1 MEPAE
6 TGLFLSGLPLFRH
19 APSDSLDRIAEVTT
33 RVEVPAREYLFA
45 AEERASEL
53 HVVLSGR
60 LEIVSPDG
68 AVMREVG
75 PGSVLGELAVVTD
88 SVRSAAVR
96 ARRDSE
102 LLSINGPRFQALLR
116 TDAALAFALLRQLG
130 VQLRESAEVG
140 GPAPAPAVFA
150 VVPFLAE
157 AELAGFWAD
166 LVDAFGDLGATAAY
180 NRPPEDGASLSR
192 WLAHVEGRHEHVV
205 LLATGSDEWRSFA
218 LRQADRVVVVAG
230 ASKPPQATD
239 LVGVELVFAEP
250 LPAADVGAWIDAF
263 VPRSHYHAYPQE
275 RRAATRRAA
284 RRMTR
289 RGLGLVLSGGGA
301 RGGAHL
307 GALEVL
313 AERGYEVDHIGGCSI
328 GAFVGVMAA
337 RGWDAERMRDIWV
350 DELVRRSPFSDYT
363 VPRVSLIR
371 GQRAAAMLERIFGG
385 VALEELP
392 CAAFTVSADLI
403 TSELVVHRR
412 GRAADAVAASMAI
425 PGLVPPQRHGRR
437 LLIDGGVLDNLPV
450 DIMADAGEGPVIAV
464 DVMRKPAPEEYEGG
478 RALPTIMETLTRATV
493 LGSVERSERGRALAA
508 LTIVPDVQ
516 AIALRDFGQLDRAA
530 EAGRIATCAALDG
543 GGDAVLRAALG
554 G

>member
-1 MEPAE
+1 MEPTE

-19 APSDSLDRIAEVTT
+19 APADSLNRIAEVATH
-33 RVEVPAREYLFA
+33 VDVPAREYVFA
-45 AEERASEL
+45 AQERASEV

-60 LEIVSPDG
+60 LEIVAPDG

-116 TDAALAFALLRQLG
+116 SDAALAFALLRQLG
-130 VQLRESAEVG
+130 VQLRESAELG
-140 GPAPAPAVFA
+140 GLPPAPAVFA

-157 AELAGFWAD
+157 AELPRFWSG
-166 LVDAFGDLGATAAY
+166 LVDAYADVGATAAY
-180 NRPPEDGASLSR
+180 DRPPDDGRSLSR
-192 WLAHVEGRHEHVV
+192 WLAHVEARHEHVV
-205 LLATGSDEWRSFA
+205 LLAAGSHEWRSFA

-239 LVGVELVFAEP
+239 LAGVELVFAEP
-250 LPAADVGAWIDAF
+250 LPAADLAAWLAAF
-263 VPRSHYHAYPQE
+263 APRAHHHAHAHDRGRAI
-275 RRAATRRAA
+275 RRAV
-284 RRMTR
+284 RRMTG
-289 RGLGLVLSGGGA
+289 RGVGLVLSGGGA
-301 RGGAHL
+301 RGGAHI

-313 AERGYEVDHIGGCSI
+313 AERGYEIDHVGGCSI
-328 GAFVGVMAA
+328 GALVGVMAA
-337 RGWDAERMRDIWV
+337 RGWDAKRMRDVWV

-371 GQRAAAMLERIFGG
+371 GYRAAAMLERIFGE

-450 DIMADAGEGPVIAV
+450 DIMAAAREGPVIAV
-464 DVMRKPAPEEYEGG
+464 DVMRKPTPEQHDG
-478 RALPTIMETLTRATV
+478 RRAMPTIVETLTRATV
-493 LGSVERSERGRALAA
+493 LGSVERSERGRAQAA

-516 AIALRDFGQLDRAA
+516 AIALRDFGQLDRAVTAGRLAA
-530 EAGRIATCAALDG
+530 EAALDAGGDDALRAALDG
-543 GGDAVLRAALG
+543 
-554 G
+554 

>member
-1 MEPAE
+1 MEPSE
-6 TGLFLSGLPLFRH
+6 TALFLSGLPLFRH
-19 APSDSLDRIAEVTT
+19 APADSLKRIADVTT
-33 RVEVPAREYLFA
+33 RVELPARQHLFA
-45 AEERASEL
+45 AGERATEL

-60 LEIVSPDG
+60 LEIVAPDDT
-68 AVMREVG
+68 VMREVG

-102 LLSINGPRFQALLR
+102 LLSMGGAQFQALLQS
-116 TDAALAFALLRQLG
+116 DAALAFALLRQLG
-130 VQLRESAEVG
+130 LQLRESAEIS
-140 GPAPAPAVFA
+140 GPAPKPTVFA

-157 AELAGFWAD
+157 AELGRFWAD
-166 LVDAFGDLGATAAY
+166 LVDAFTEVGATAAHD
-180 NRPPEDGASLSR
+180 RTPDDTGSLSR
-192 WLAHVEGRHEHVV
+192 WLADVEGRHDHVV
-205 LLATGSDEWRSFA
+205 LLAAGSHEWRSFA
-218 LRQADRVVVVAG
+218 IRQADRVIVVAG
-230 ASKPPQATD
+230 ASKPPRTTELA
-239 LVGVELVFAEP
+239 GVELVFTEP
-250 LPAADVGAWIDAF
+250 LPVAQVAAWIDAYE
-263 VPRSHYHAYPQE
+263 PRAHHHAHSQD

-284 RRMTR
+284 RRMTGR
-289 RGLGLVLSGGGA
+289 ALGLVLSGGGA
-301 RGGAHL
+301 RGGAHV

-313 AERGYEVDHIGGCSI
+313 AERGYDVDHIGGCSI

-337 RGWDAERMRDIWV
+337 QEWNAERIRDVWV

-363 VPRVSLIR
+363 IPRVSLIH
-371 GQRAAAMLERIFGG
+371 GQRTTAMLERIFGG

-392 CAAFTVSADLI
+392 RAAFTVSADLI
-403 TSELVVHRR
+403 ASELVVHHR

-450 DIMADAGEGPVIAV
+450 DIMAAAGEGPVIAV
-464 DVMRKPAPEEYEGG
+464 DVMRKPAREEYEGR

-493 LGSVERSERGRALAA
+493 LGSAERSERGRALAA

-516 AIALRDFGQLDRAA
+516 AIALRDFGQLERAA
-530 EAGRIATCAALDG
+530 EAGRVATRAALADG
-543 GGDAVLRAALG
+543 GDDVLRAALG